1 MVYGEVTANDMF
13 MGTQAHHEV
22 PFNQAPKE
30 GKIMFTQLKKLQKDS
45 QGFTLV
51 ELMIVVA
58 IIGILAAI
66 AIPQFAQYRI
76 RGFNTSALSDCK
88 NAVTS
93 EAALVSDWQRFG
105 SSQATAAGAFVAAAP
120 TVGAVI
126 LGGDA
131 NGDGL
136 ATVDTGGVNRGTA
149 LSIGNGVSLL
159 VETNIAAATAAS
171 PASFIASAK
180 HFNGDTTYG
189 NDSDSTTTYQ
199 YATTAAAAGLP
210 AGVAMTR
217 ALLTAAGVPAAI
229 TITDDFRGRPNWA
242 AK

>member
-1 MVYGEVTANDMF
+1 MMKRLV
-13 MGTQAHHEV
+13 
-22 PFNQAPKE
+22 
-30 GKIMFTQLKKLQKDS
+30 KLQKDS

-88 NAVTS
+88 NALTS
-93 EAALVSDWQRFG
+93 EAALVADFQRMG
-105 SSQATAAGAFVAAAP
+105 TSQS
-120 TVGAVI
+120 TVGAQFLAGVPAVGVPC

-136 ATVDTGGVNRGTA
+136 ATVDAGGTNRGTA
-149 LSIGNGVSLL
+149 LAIGNGVTLFAITDT
-159 VETNIAAATAAS
+159 VPVTAAG
-171 PASFIASAK
+171 PATFQIASK
-180 HFNGDTTYG
+180 HGNGETTFA
-189 NDSDSTTTYQ
+189 NDADATTTYQ
-199 YATTAAAAGLP
+199 YVNPAAGTL
-210 AGVAMTR
+210 GV
-217 ALLTAAGVPAAI
+217 GVPLTVALF
-229 TITDDFRGRPNWA
+229 TGVMTGGNDPGVDDIRGVTGWV

>member
-1 MVYGEVTANDMF
+1 MMKRLMKVR
-13 MGTQAHHEV
+13 
-22 PFNQAPKE
+22 
-30 GKIMFTQLKKLQKDS
+30 KDN

-88 NAVTS
+88 NAFTS
-93 EAALVSDWQRFG
+93 EAALVADFQRMG
-105 SSQATAAGAFVAAAP
+105 TSQSTAGAQFLAAAP
-120 TVGAVI
+120 AAGVPC

-136 ATVDTGGVNRGTA
+136 ATVDAGGTNRGVA
-149 LSIGNGVSLL
+149 LAIGNGVTLFAITDIIP
-159 VETNIAAATAAS
+159 VAAAGPGTFQIVS
-171 PASFIASAK
+171 K
-180 HFNGDTTYG
+180 HGNGETTFA
-189 NDSDSTTTYQ
+189 NDADSTTTYQ
-199 YATTAAAAGLP
+199 YVNPAAGTLP
-210 AGVAMTR
+210 VGTALTVVLFTGTGVATNTAGVDNIR
-217 ALLTAAGVPAAI
+217 GVAG
-229 TITDDFRGRPNWA
+229 WA

>member
-1 MVYGEVTANDMF
+1 MK
-13 MGTQAHHEV
+13 
-22 PFNQAPKE
+22 NQK
-30 GKIMFTQLKKLQKDS
+30 
-45 QGFTLV
+45 GFTLV

-66 AIPQFAQYRI
+66 AIPQFAQYRV

-105 SSQATAAGAFVAAAP
+105 SSQSNAGAFVAAAP
-120 TVGAVI
+120 TVGAVV

-136 ATVDTGGVNRGTA
+136 GTVDTGNINRGTA
-149 LSIGNGVSLL
+149 LAIGNGVSLL
-159 VETNIAAATAAS
+159 VETNVAATQAVS
-171 PASFIASAK
+171 PASFIAAAK

-229 TITDDFRGRPNWA
+229 TINDDFRGVANWA

>member
-1 MVYGEVTANDMF
+1 MM
-13 MGTQAHHEV
+13 
-22 PFNQAPKE
+22 K
-30 GKIMFTQLKKLQKDS
+30 QLRTLQKDS

-93 EAALVSDWQRFG
+93 QAALIADWQRAG
-105 SSQATAAGAFVAAAP
+105 TSQANAGAFVAAAP
-120 TVGAVI
+120 TVGATV

-136 ATVDTGGVNRGTA
+136 STIDSNNTARGA
-149 LSIGNGVSLL
+149 VLSIGNGVSVL
-159 VETNIAAATAAS
+159 VLGNTAPVQLVPTATYQ
-171 PASFIASAK
+171 IVAK
-180 HFNGDTTYG
+180 HLSGDTTLG
-189 NDSDSTTTYQ
+189 VDAESSNVYQ
-199 YATTAAAAGLP
+199 NVTLLAPAVALTNALYTASVAANT
-210 AGVAMTR
+210 VA
-217 ALLTAAGVPAAI
+217 ADDIAAVGGTWI
-229 TITDDFRGRPNWA
+229 